1 MDKPCLIDTGV
12 SNYLQ
17 NALKHS
23 HITRVNLYSVAL
35 NVGVLVL
42 FVLVF
47 GILLYYRYT
56 NKPSAY
62 EVQKKMH
69 KDQEYILSKIRFY
82 QAEQKNLMT
91 SPIGNF

>member
-1 MDKPCLIDTGV
+1 MDKPSLIDTGV
-12 SNYLQ
+12 KDYLH

-35 NVGVLVL
+35 NVGVLI
-42 FVLVF
+42 VF
-47 GILLYYRYT
+47 LLIFGGFLYYRYT

-62 EVQKKMH
+62 EIQKKMH

-82 QAEQKNLMT
+82 QAEQKNMMT